1 MVPVLIPIVGMT
13 AGGVTRFIS
22 DIWQADK
29 YEREARKVNYE
40 AFTMIEAASR
50 KLRSQYEKLES
61 TMMKLANRKRG
72 IMSASLPKF
81 IGVYEK
87 IIKID
92 FKEMHSVDGLNSLAL
107 RPDNLS
113 NMNRMISV
121 SGVQMSD
128 KEIIGTFIF
137 SWEYNGISGAIKKDA
152 KIQLDLANTRS
163 DEAEVI
169 ACNYDNYRTA
179 LEGIDDKAD
188 SLLKL
193 LARLNALFLK
203 SIQYTGEIIERR
215 GLNKRNYT
223 VDDKKALMTCV
234 NLAKMMSDILK
245 ASLFDSNGKLSGQ
258 IDKTL
263 STGNEYIKKFQSVR

>member
-1 MVPVLIPIVGMT
+1 MALPLIPIVGMT

-29 YEREARKVNYE
+29 YEREARNVNYE

-92 FKEMHSVDGLNSLAL
+92 FEEMHSVDGLNSLAL

-245 ASLFDSNGKLSGQ
+245 APLFDSNGKLSGQ

-263 STGNEYIKKFQSVR
+263 STGNEYIQKFQSVR

>member
-1 MVPVLIPIVGMT
+1 MALPLIPIVGMT

-22 DIWQADK
+22 DVWQADK
-29 YEREARKVNYE
+29 YEREARNVNYE
-40 AFTMIEAASR
+40 AFSMVEAAAR
-50 KLRSQYEKLES
+50 KLRSQYDKLES
-61 TMMKLANRKRG
+61 TMLKLANRKKG
-72 IMSASLPKF
+72 IMGGSLPKF

-92 FKEMHSVDGLNSLAL
+92 FEEMHTVDGLNSLAL
-107 RPDNLS
+107 RPESLDG
-113 NMNRMISV
+113 MNQMISV

-128 KEIIGTFIF
+128 KEILGTFLF
-137 SWEYNGISGAIKKDA
+137 SWEYSGIGGAIKKDA

-169 ACNYDNYRTA
+169 AHNTDNARIA
-179 LEGIDDKAD
+179 LEGINDKAD

-215 GLNKRNYT
+215 GLNKRNYS

-245 ASLFDSNGKLSGQ
+245 APLFDSNGKLSGQ

-263 STGNEYIKKFQSVR
+263 NTGNEYIKKMQAVR

>member
-1 MVPVLIPIVGMT
+1 MALPLIPIVGMT

-29 YEREARKVNYE
+29 YEREARNVNYE

-92 FKEMHSVDGLNSLAL
+92 FEEMHSVDGLNSLAL

-137 SWEYNGISGAIKKDA
+137 SWEYNGMGGAIKKDA

-215 GLNKRNYT
+215 GLNKRNYS